1 MSEEKLVLR
10 TKEVAVLLD
19 ISIPKV
25 VELAHR
31 EDFPAVW
38 IGKAIRVPKKEL
50 EEWLSRE
57 ATRGTENEY

>member
-10 TKEVAVLLD
+10 TKEVAALLD
-19 ISIPKV
+19 ISVPKV

-31 EDFPAVW
+31 ADFPAVW

-57 ATRGTENEY
+57 ARGENVP